1 MVSSDSENS
10 VLSYIVRVDFNVPVD
25 TAGRITDATRLE
37 RHRAPVKELLNR
49 GGRVTLLSHF
59 GRPGG
64 VPHARFSFAPLVDQI
79 ESYLDLEPPHRLHF
93 VPYDA
98 VPQGPRGHEGSLVL
112 LENTRFWPGETT
124 NDPDFA
130 RMLAQW
136 GQIFVNDALSVS
148 HRAHAS
154 VVGLAR
160 VCRKAEQGAALK
172 NELDA
177 LRGASY
183 GGQSPKST
191 AGGAAAS
198 EPRPRLMAVVG
209 GSKISTKLQLLYH
222 LASYADYL
230 VVGGALATHFL
241 LDRGHPIGKSLY
253 ESSELSKTEAIEKRA
268 RETGCRLL
276 LPEDVCVANSLESPD
291 CSVRRAEDVR
301 PDDIIGDLGPE
312 TVNKIRAC
320 LQENRRNS
328 FVMNGPLG
336 IFERPAFARGTFG
349 LFSLLGQMPRR
360 GRPPGSGQAGQ
371 AELVSA
377 VAGGGDSLAA
387 LALYQKQTGGADPFD
402 FVSTAGGAFLAWL
415 SGETLP
421 GLEVL
426 AEVSFSG
433 SPAPPARPLFQA

>member
-1 MVSSDSENS
+1 MISSVSLSGLENS

-37 RHRAPVKELLNR
+37 RHRATVKELLTR
-49 GGRVTLLSHF
+49 GARVTLLSHF

-64 VPHARFSFAPLVDQI
+64 APHARFSFAPLVDQI

-93 VPYDA
+93 VPYDE
-98 VPQGPRGHEGSLVL
+98 VPRGPRGHEGSLVL

-124 NDPDFA
+124 NDPDFV
-130 RMLAQW
+130 RMLARW
-136 GQIFVNDALSVS
+136 GQVFVNDALSVS

-160 VCRKAEQGAALK
+160 VCRKAEQGAGLK

-177 LRGASY
+177 LQGSLS
-183 GGQSPKST
+183 GGKSPKSPKNT
-191 AGGAAAS
+191 AAGAS
-198 EPRPRLMAVVG
+198 QSRPRLMAVVG

-268 RETGCRLL
+268 QETGCRLL
-276 LPEDVCVANSLESPD
+276 VPEDVGVAQSLESPD
-291 CSVRRAEDVR
+291 YSVRRAEDVR

-312 TVNKIRAC
+312 TVKKIRAC
-320 LQENRRNS
+320 LQENHRNS

-336 IFERPAFARGTFG
+336 VFEKPAFVRGTFG
-349 LFSLLGQMPRR
+349 LFSLLGQMRQR
-360 GRPPGSGQAGQ
+360 TRAPGSDQ

-387 LALYQKQTGGADPFD
+387 LALYQQQTGEADPFD

-426 AEVSFSG
+426 AEVSGSG
-433 SPAPPARPLFQA
+433 SAAASA